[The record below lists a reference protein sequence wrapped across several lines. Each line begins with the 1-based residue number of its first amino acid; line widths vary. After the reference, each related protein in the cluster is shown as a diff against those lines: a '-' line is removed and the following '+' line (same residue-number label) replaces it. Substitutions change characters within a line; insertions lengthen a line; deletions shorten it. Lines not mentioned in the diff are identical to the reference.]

1 MDNPNIVAKQF
12 RKEIQ
17 YRSGMYIP
25 DRCVALGKIDKDTKT
40 ISPVLFDAQE
50 RTLYRLPE
58 VPNMFFYL
66 EADYLG
72 MLSRHFVYP
81 SSVATSAIFAYVVQ
95 ISDEACA
102 ADVFSCERAQSVW
115 RLLLS
120 ACVFD
125 RWRTRDKAFCATCID
140 VWSDVMET
148 QKFATLEE
156 HVHGNFV
163 MQEMFKMCLD
173 CVDDI
178 DYKLVPEDDK
188 EESAYWACL
197 DHIEIEN
204 LRFCASLN

>member
-1 MDNPNIVAKQF
+1 MDNPNVVAKRF

-17 YRSGMYIP
+17 YRRDMYIP
-25 DRCVALGKIDKDTKT
+25 DRCVALGKIDKATKT

-50 RTLYRLPE
+50 GTLYRLPE

-95 ISDEACA
+95 ISDEACGA
-102 ADVFSCERAQSVW
+102 NVFSCDRAQTVW

-125 RWRTRDKAFCATCID
+125 RWRTRDKAFRTMCLD
-140 VWSDVMET
+140 VWSNVMET
-148 QKFATLEE
+148 QELDTLNKHE
-156 HVHGNFV
+156 HGMDV
-163 MQEMFKMCLD
+163 MQSMFKLCLECID
-173 CVDDI
+173 EI
-178 DYKLVPEDDK
+178 DYTLVPENAE